1 MYIWTHIARVSV
13 RYICDLLDKSKNLK
27 HDFDFWNHRQIELG
41 LPRGVCKEFTQS
53 RRRFSLLLFLFCQ
66 RGCGEDKCGRVTSQP
81 QNCRKSV
88 GSFQSQ
94 FVVSLTLS
102 LILSLHRFI
111 SLVQK
116 LLYFDSRQT
125 NVRIEI
131 KREAATGSSEW
142 KTWRKRTAQA
152 AEETDALAAAL
163 RPVQ

>member
-1 MYIWTHIARVSV
+1 MFNLCIYAHIADVSV

-53 RRRFSLLLFLFCQ
+53 RRSFSLLLFLFCQ
-66 RGCGEDKCGRVTSQP
+66 TGCGEEECGRVTSQP

-102 LILSLHRFI
+102 LQRFI
-111 SLVQK
+111 SLAQK

-131 KREAATGSSEW
+131 KRKAATGSSEW

-152 AEETDALAAAL
+152 AAETDALAAAL